1 MGPDKSRRLWVTSS
15 EIFVLQRTKPGL
27 KVRAFAVHNIRANV
41 EAIKCRSGMTKSLGI
56 GADKKGNGLRS
67 SFFRLMFKIAIYA
80 VLSNAFAFAQSPEV
94 AAEFK
99 EGIAAMREGKLDE
112 ARARFELVVKRQPEF
127 AEAHFNLGL
136 AGEEQGN
143 YGEAIASFQKALAL
157 KPHLHGANL
166 FLGIAEFRLNHLDK
180 ARDAMAKE
188 TASYPRDAAA
198 WMWLGVVSLAQDRPE
213 DAADALDKA
222 AKLKPGDQDI
232 LYHRGRAHLLV
243 SKNSYAEMFKVDSN
257 SWLVH
262 RVLAQADA
270 ERHVDAIAEYE
281 AAIKLAPTQP
291 GLHEEL
297 GTEYRSVNKIAEA
310 EAAFQREL
318 EIDPH
323 NVLATYK
330 LGAIEVEK
338 GDGAKGKELIEA
350 AQREKPGLVHLDYNL
365 GRAEMLLNNEAAA
378 ASHFERAV
386 KTDTDPELIEQAW
399 FQLGTAYRH
408 LHRMDEARNAMATY
422 QQLKDEGAKKSQ
434 KALETYREEHP
445 NPPDAPPQENP
456 Q

>member
-1 MGPDKSRRLWVTSS
+1 LTVRSVLFRVDDLVPSS
-15 EIFVLQRTKPGL
+15 SSYQRAWRAGL
-27 KVRAFAVHNIRANV
+27 GWLLFTASICV
-41 EAIKCRSGMTKSLGI
+41 S
-56 GADKKGNGLRS
+56 
-67 SFFRLMFKIAIYA
+67 
-80 VLSNAFAFAQSPEV
+80 AQVSVVPPEFIQ
-94 AAEFK
+94 ATEN
-99 EGIAAMREGKLDE
+99 MREGKLQE
-112 ARARFELVVKRQPEF
+112 AADGFAGAARRQPGF

-136 AGEEQGN
+136 VDEELGK
-143 YGEAIASFQKALAL
+143 YDEAVASLREAL
-157 KPHLHGANL
+157 KLKPRLHGANL
-166 FLGIAEFRLNHLDK
+166 FLGIAEFRLNHLDEAAK
-180 ARDAMAKE
+180 GAQKEAAAYPNDAN
-188 TASYPRDAAA
+188 A
-198 WMWLGVVSLAQDRPE
+198 WMWVGVVRLAQDRPE
-213 DAADALDKA
+213 AAAEALDKA

-243 SKNSYAEMFKVDSN
+243 SKNSYAEMFKANRD

-262 RVLAQADA
+262 RVLAQANAEA

-297 GTEYRSVNKIAEA
+297 GTEYRSVNKIPEA
-310 EAAFQREL
+310 EEAFRREL
-318 EIDPH
+318 ELDPH

-365 GRAEMLLNNEAAA
+365 GRAEMLLNNESAA
-378 ASHFERAV
+378 ASHLERAV
-386 KTDTDPELIEQAW
+386 NTDTDPDLVEQAW
-399 FQLGTAYRH
+399 FQLGTVYRR

-434 KALETYREEHP
+434 KALETYRQEHP
-445 NPPDAPPQENP
+445 DASVAPPEQSP
-456 Q
+456 QQ